1 MRSRCRLTCYFP
13 SCASHALPDAL
24 GCMLA
29 SCLSTRCPDLQCIWI
44 WLVGCSLSRQSMAPN
59 ASPADVVSAL
69 LHLSCPF
76 QNFKSAVRRLEH
88 TTLLLT
94 ALALPQQP
102 DLLMLWATE
111 GYSPFVDPSEG
122 QGVRLSRFSS
132 LPLQANAC
140 VLRNDGNDAGCPV
153 SSSPVAPHDARLSF
167 TSLCIPRSVMN
178 A

>member
-1 MRSRCRLTCYFP
+1 MSI
-13 SCASHALPDAL
+13 H
-24 GCMLA
+24 G
-29 SCLSTRCPDLQCIWI
+29 
-44 WLVGCSLSRQSMAPN
+44 VGN

-111 GYSPFVDPSEG
+111 GYSPFVEPSEG
-122 QGVRLSRFSS
+122 QGVRFSPFLPFPSLSS
-132 LPLQANAC
+132 PPPPQANASMH
-140 VLRNDGNDAGCPV
+140 RDDGNGANCPLFV
-153 SSSPVAPHDARLSF
+153 VAR
-167 TSLCIPRSVMN
+167 RS
-178 A
+178 